1 MASQYVAIVQRNKAL
16 PAKGAK
22 ELEGVDLAKHGQVDK
37 PVLDQI
43 NALGCSLNLLDK
55 HYVLLDNF
63 HFAAETGT
71 LYMTVVG
78 TDAQA
83 LGFKASGCTANS
95 PANIVIVTVESADA
109 QDGAHGTAQP
119 RGPKEGGVHI
129 EFVELFANAKIASK
143 PIRDAKSK
151 AVQMIFTCTAYAE
164 DLATLAG
171 DANFMIMAPQGS
183 GKTPSGPGPEFL
195 EQFKP
200 EWAYALR
207 A

>member
-1 MASQYVAIVQRNKAL
+1 MASQYVAIVQKHKAL

-37 PVLDQI
+37 PILDKI
-43 NALGCSLNLLDK
+43 NALGCGLNLLDK
-55 HYVLLDNF
+55 HFVLLDNF
-63 HFAAETGT
+63 HFAAEAGQ

-78 TDAQA
+78 TDSQA

-95 PANIVIVTVESADA
+95 PANIVIVTVETAAA
-109 QDGAHGTAQP
+109 QDAKAGTVQP
-119 RGPKEGGVHI
+119 RGPKEGGVHV

-143 PIRDAKSK
+143 PLRDAKSK
-151 AVQMIFTCTAYAE
+151 SVQMIFTCTAYAE
-164 DLATLAG
+164 DLATQAG

-195 EQFKP
+195 DQFTQ
-200 EWAYALR
+200 EWAYALMP
-207 A
+207 